1 MATREEVLT
10 NLTKAAKQG
19 NIRDAYRDFEEL
31 PFVDQVAISI
41 SPGIGDALAVYEI
54 GEFGARGAKN
64 IEEKDFLGA
73 LGNYGLSGLSAIS
86 ILPLFRLF
94 RGAKAIKAIDPV
106 IDAPRPRKG
115 KTGLK
120 GPGEYQ
126 AEQAAK
132 KAKETIPVPKV
143 EEFKPLSLD
152 EMIYPGTLESGI
164 KNLGLTSKAAKFIN
178 TSNKLPVQGK
188 LITYI
193 NELEKA
199 GVPKGE
205 LRLLNILD
213 EANEIHPKLLE
224 EVGTR
229 GSLDKITRQRLS
241 QYIKTNQKDAIS
253 KRIVR
258 NNKHSRQIKELGDEF
273 ANIKENT
280 FHVRGITR
288 KEFDHYS
295 EAPHKDHF
303 VFDST
308 SEFKLPNIPETE
320 KITEFI
326 GGDNF
331 LNVARVQSDYAEEMG
346 ILAKN
351 KSESQIEAIFDDAE
365 IDVLGDSMNNNLRN
379 FAIKIARE
387 NPQLKTANEL
397 KLKVDQKL
405 KKGVIDGGADLP
417 PGLQGGQTFNL
428 DQIEANV
435 VNTLGYNP
443 FEAIQRVVKSAQKEF
458 PITPYVD
465 GKALAALKKNL
476 NEYNKIVPQVNKL
489 SQDQINLQNKIKNS
503 GLDINSPSLAEDVE
517 KLAKMQAKSRDL
529 IPSSAVDDFSG
540 FTLSKGDLEAAT
552 GKPFTESLGKS
563 LDEIFYELEAIKP
576 GSPAVRQKYG
586 PGTPEERALN
596 YFNEMVNNNEMT
608 FDMGNGVK
616 ILKKATQVNADRLK
630 GYPID
635 PYAKGTRTNYIK
647 LPIRSNFLKAVEEG
661 KDGMYFDS
669 AAKRLGK
676 EGGGDSELLQGVFR
690 EGENEIDRIIR
701 ELGLDPKDYVLKPK
715 DIEFKG
721 PGYKFDGTYVKI
733 DDEIRKLVQEKGIDA
748 FQAGGPVDDDLPD
761 VGSIIPIGPSR
772 PSRSTE
778 YKRRLAELEDFIAK
792 NRLVSKEAQMSLMS
806 GEGYTDPRFFKT
818 TGNPLIDQYGMRPFP
833 AEGSGQILSTTE
845 LGMGGKKELFNIGNP
860 GKYRPIADTIVYKD
874 ISDLYKNTDLTPVTT
889 ETTQKHEFFHR
900 AAQKSGWINNFHNSP
915 YLKKNVKLLS
925 GENGRILKPLI
936 NEAVAHSYEYDKDYS
951 KDKEL
956 KKEINFRA
964 SKFNLKNPKKIADEI
979 FDNIEYLRNDFEKYL
994 EEVTVEYLP
1003 ENVNSYTTTRTNKST
1018 GGEIQSA
1025 LDEFGIKPKNIYTE
1039 SLEIDQIANNP
1050 LIEKL
1055 EFNTGGPVS
1064 IESMLAAL

>member
-31 PFVDQVAISI
+31 PFVDQIAISI

-64 IEEKDFLGA
+64 IAEKDFLGA

-86 ILPLFRLF
+86 ILPLFRLL
-94 RGAKAIKAIDPV
+94 RGAKAVKAIDPV
-106 IDAPRPRKG
+106 IDAPTPPK
-115 KTGLK
+115 KTT
-120 GPGEYQ
+120 E
-126 AEQAAK
+126 AAPK
-132 KAKETIPVPKV
+132 KAEETLPVPKV

-178 TSNKLPVQGK
+178 NSKKLPVQGK

-253 KRIVR
+253 KRIVG

-346 ILAKN
+346 NLAKRN
-351 KSESQIEAIFDDAE
+351 SRNQIERIFDDE
-365 IDVLGDSMNNNLRN
+365 SIDALSDSMGDEMRS
-379 FAIKIARE
+379 FAVKIARE
-387 NPQLKTANEL
+387 NPQITSPL
-397 KLKVDQKL
+397 KLREVFI
-405 KKGVIDGGADLP
+405 KKAKDEGVIKTSGIYVPENINVEFPLS
-417 PGLQGGQTFNL
+417 TFS
-428 DQIEANV
+428 
-435 VNTLGYNP
+435 T
-443 FEAIQRVVKSAQKEF
+443 IQRVVKSAQKEF

-465 GKALAALKKNL
+465 GKALAVLKKKL

-489 SQDQINLQNKIKNS
+489 SQDQINLQNKIKNT

-563 LDEIFYELEAIKP
+563 LDEIFYEVVENPNTNAI
-576 GSPAVRQKYG
+576 VQKYG
-586 PGTPEERALN
+586 PGTPGERALN
-596 YFNEMVNNNEMT
+596 YFNEMVNNKEMT
-608 FDMGNGVK
+608 FDIGNGVK

-635 PYAKGTRTNYIK
+635 PYAKGTRTNYMK

-676 EGGGDSELLQGVFR
+676 EGGEGSKLLQGVFR

-721 PGYKFDGTYVKI
+721 PRNKFDGTYVKI
-733 DDEIRKLVQEKGIDA
+733 DDEIRKLVQEKGVDA
-748 FQAGGPVDDDLPD
+748 FKA
-761 VGSIIPIGPSR
+761 
-772 PSRSTE
+772 
-778 YKRRLAELEDFIAK
+778 
-792 NRLVSKEAQMSLMS
+792 
-806 GEGYTDPRFFKT
+806 
-818 TGNPLIDQYGMRPFP
+818 
-833 AEGSGQILSTTE
+833 
-845 LGMGGKKELFNIGNP
+845 
-860 GKYRPIADTIVYKD
+860 
-874 ISDLYKNTDLTPVTT
+874 
-889 ETTQKHEFFHR
+889 
-900 AAQKSGWINNFHNSP
+900 
-915 YLKKNVKLLS
+915 
-925 GENGRILKPLI
+925 
-936 NEAVAHSYEYDKDYS
+936 
-951 KDKEL
+951 
-956 KKEINFRA
+956 
-964 SKFNLKNPKKIADEI
+964 
-979 FDNIEYLRNDFEKYL
+979 
-994 EEVTVEYLP
+994 
-1003 ENVNSYTTTRTNKST
+1003 
-1018 GGEIQSA
+1018 
-1025 LDEFGIKPKNIYTE
+1025 
-1039 SLEIDQIANNP
+1039 
-1050 LIEKL
+1050 
-1055 EFNTGGPVS
+1055 GGPVS
-1064 IESMLAAL
+1064 IDNMLAAL